1 LAVAGVRYRLE
12 VPPQLPGTPVSP
24 ELRHNVFLASK
35 ESITN
40 VVRHAR
46 ATAVVVRLQLE
57 AGRFTLE
64 IQDNGRGLAGLDPKA
79 AQTRNGLRNMRK
91 RMEDIGGSFSISPA
105 PEGGTLVRLIAPLG
119 NGRI

>member
-1 LAVAGVRYRLE
+1 
-12 VPPQLPGTPVSP
+12 
-24 ELRHNVFLASK
+24 
-35 ESITN
+35 
-40 VVRHAR
+40 
-46 ATAVVVRLQLE
+46 VVRLQLE

-105 PEGGTLVRLIAPLG
+105 PDGGTLVRLIAPLG
-119 NGRI
+119 NGRT